1 MAKLYPPVLAGTI
14 PAFSGTSI
22 EVPFSM
28 SRAVS
33 VTEVAGLVLKV
44 KKIGGTILGT
54 VTISGCPNPAKFSVA
69 GLGLAIGEFY
79 KVQLAYISTDREVGF
94 FSTVGI
100 VKYTSTPRVIIDGLD
115 PVQSNNHN
123 YVYTG
128 LYRQANYDEANGI
141 YMTEAYDTS
150 EKLYSSRFRLY
161 DENYTLIKDTGD
173 ILHNAHGDVSAYEA
187 TDTFE
192 FHDDF
197 EIDKPYY
204 IEYIATTS
212 NGMVVSSPRYKLNQ
226 RRLRPMILNAHLEV
240 KNNFN
245 TGAIQVNLV

>member
-44 KKIGGTILGT
+44 KKIGGAILGT

-100 VKYTSTPRVIIDGLD
+100 VKYTSTPC
-115 PVQSNNHN
+115 
-123 YVYTG
+123 
-128 LYRQANYDEANGI
+128 
-141 YMTEAYDTS
+141 
-150 EKLYSSRFRLY
+150 RFS
-161 DENYTLIKDTGD
+161 
-173 ILHNAHGDVSAYEA
+173 ILVC
-187 TDTFE
+187 
-192 FHDDF
+192 
-197 EIDKPYY
+197 
-204 IEYIATTS
+204 
-212 NGMVVSSPRYKLNQ
+212 
-226 RRLRPMILNAHLEV
+226 
-240 KNNFN
+240 
-245 TGAIQVNLV
+245 